1 LVDAKVMARLAVS
14 KQAVKDM
21 DIFNLKK
28 LKEQCPVTVKN
39 RFASLETLDE

>member
-1 LVDAKVMARLAVS
+1 MERLAVS

-28 LKEQCPVTVKN
+28 LKEQCQVTIKN
-39 RFASLETLDE
+39 KSAALENLRGEKGHK